1 MPKCRPSQ
9 FDLLQALLIQ
19 GTGSTEVKMKV
30 KDCRNHFKPI
40 KLADTIIVEEC
51 EEKFQDYFIKQKRK
65 DSNFDTQKRPINK
78 ENVER
83 SLNGEMKE
91 LHQEMIIEEEENVA
105 PYPVKGETYLEKEKL
120 CRNQGKERRK
130 VSDVEKIIKPRPLMS
145 VLISSLKPLI
155 GNWLKPGT
163 VFS

>member
-1 MPKCRPSQ
+1 MIVS
-9 FDLLQALLIQ
+9 
-19 GTGSTEVKMKV
+19 
-30 KDCRNHFKPI
+30 
-40 KLADTIIVEEC
+40 IIFLKGKNIRQ
-51 EEKFQDYFIKQKRK
+51 EK
-65 DSNFDTQKRPINK
+65 
-78 ENVER
+78 
-83 SLNGEMKE
+83 
-91 LHQEMIIEEEENVA
+91 
-105 PYPVKGETYLEKEKL
+105 YLEKEKL